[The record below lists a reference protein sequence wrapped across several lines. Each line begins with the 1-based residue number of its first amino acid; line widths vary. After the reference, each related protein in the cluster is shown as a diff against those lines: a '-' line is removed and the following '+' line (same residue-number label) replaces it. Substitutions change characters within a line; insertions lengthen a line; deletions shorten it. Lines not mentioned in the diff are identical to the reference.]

1 MMIQKTKKLIY
12 NIVIIAILLGGI
24 AVVLAKFLHLGNVE
38 YTDNAT
44 VRQHIT
50 PINTRVQGFVA
61 EIRFSDYQH
70 VSKGDTLAIIDDS
83 EFRLH
88 LVRAEA
94 DYANALA
101 GQKAANVGVVATK
114 NNISVGDAG
123 VEEAKAQL
131 QNAERDFRRFEAL
144 LKQGAVTQQQ
154 YDNVNTA
161 YLSAKAR
168 YEQVTRARQSTALV
182 NDEQTVRLSQS
193 EAAIRLANA
202 NVEIA
207 RLNLSYCVIIATA
220 DGFVGKKE
228 INVGQLVQPGQNIV
242 RIVDDND
249 KWVERDF
256 QNVIFLVFTICGHFV
271 VSELHSS
278 KGRADT
284 IVVNDKYVYLFEFKM
299 DSDAQTALDQ
309 INEKDYAGRFKMD
322 GRKLL
327 KVGVNFSSKE
337 KNITEWKVS
346 E

>member
-1 MMIQKTKKLIY
+1 M
-12 NIVIIAILLGGI
+12 
-24 AVVLAKFLHLGNVE
+24 
-38 YTDNAT
+38 
-44 VRQHIT
+44 
-50 PINTRVQGFVA
+50 
-61 EIRFSDYQH
+61 
-70 VSKGDTLAIIDDS
+70 
-83 EFRLH
+83 
-88 LVRAEA
+88 
-94 DYANALA
+94 
-101 GQKAANVGVVATK
+101 
-114 NNISVGDAG
+114 
-123 VEEAKAQL
+123 AKAQL

-249 KWVERDF
+249 KWVEANYRESQLKNIRPGSQVEF
-256 QNVIFLVFTICGHFV
+256 
-271 VSELHSS
+271 
-278 KGRADT
+278 RADAVPG
-284 IVVNDKYVYLFEFKM
+284 VVFSGVVESLSGATGSAFSMMPVDNATGNFVKVEQRLPVRIKITGG
-299 DSDAQTALDQ
+299 DAS
-309 INEKDYAGRFKMD
+309 
-322 GRKLL
+322 LL
-327 KVGVNFSSKE
+327 KAGYNVE
-337 KNITEWKVS
+337 CEVS
-346 E
+346 Y

>member
-1 MMIQKTKKLIY
+1 MTQKTKKLIY

-88 LVRAEA
+88 LARAEA
-94 DYANALA
+94 DYANAIA

-249 KWVERDF
+249 KWVEANYRESQLKNIRPGSQVEF
-256 QNVIFLVFTICGHFV
+256 
-271 VSELHSS
+271 
-278 KGRADT
+278 RADAVPGEVYSG
-284 IVVNDKYVYLFEFKM
+284 VVESLSGATGSAFSMMPVDNATGNFVKVEQRLPVRIKITGG
-299 DSDAQTALDQ
+299 DAS
-309 INEKDYAGRFKMD
+309 
-322 GRKLL
+322 LL
-327 KVGVNFSSKE
+327 KAGFNVE
-337 KNITEWKVS
+337 CEVS
-346 E
+346 Y

>member
-1 MMIQKTKKLIY
+1 MTQKTKKLIY

-94 DYANALA
+94 DYANAIA

-249 KWVERDF
+249 KWVEANYRESQLKNIRPGSQVEF
-256 QNVIFLVFTICGHFV
+256 
-271 VSELHSS
+271 
-278 KGRADT
+278 RADAVPG
-284 IVVNDKYVYLFEFKM
+284 VVFSGVVESLSGATGSAFSMMPVDNATGNFVKVEQRLPVRIKITGGDV
-299 DSDAQTALDQ
+299 S
-309 INEKDYAGRFKMD
+309 
-322 GRKLL
+322 LL
-327 KVGVNFSSKE
+327 KAGYNVE
-337 KNITEWKVS
+337 CEVS
-346 E
+346 Y

>member
-1 MMIQKTKKLIY
+1 MTQKTKKLIY

-182 NDEQTVRLSQS
+182 KDEQTVRLSQN
-193 EAAIRLANA
+193 EAAIRLAEA

-207 RLNLSYCVIIATA
+207 RLNLSYCVIVAAVEGT
-220 DGFVGKKE
+220 VGKKE
-228 INVGQLVQPGQNIV
+228 VNVGQLVQPGQSIV
-242 RIVDDND
+242 RIVDDAE
-249 KWVERDF
+249 KWIDANYRESQLKNIRPGCEVE
-256 QNVIFLVFTICGHFV
+256 I
-271 VSELHSS
+271 
-278 KGRADT
+278 RADAVPDEVYCG
-284 IVVNDKYVYLFEFKM
+284 VVESLAGATGSAFSMIPVDNATGNFVKVEQRLPVRIRITGGNTEKLKAGYTVECEVKY
-299 DSDAQTALDQ
+299 
-309 INEKDYAGRFKMD
+309 
-322 GRKLL
+322 
-327 KVGVNFSSKE
+327 
-337 KNITEWKVS
+337 
-346 E
+346 